1 MLILEECQ
9 FPWTLSEAT
18 PILESTHQVCPEI
31 ICSDQRHQ
39 MGQPLRPRIP
49 RERRPGVQPT
59 PGEHWGSGFRPLG
72 PKAAPEFG
80 VESLTLA
87 SLSRDE
93 GDHHPAALVRRTA
106 PPSPPIFPSG
116 WFPLHVLSQTEEVFG
131 GKCPLFMGGAVS
143 PSVWHPLTGLSPTP
157 YLFLHTGLSFPYCGL
172 NQFLIYLQ
180 RIENTFGNGSE

>member
-1 MLILEECQ
+1 MGICFLFSLPFASLLFSVICKISSTTIL
-9 FPWTLSEAT
+9 
-18 PILESTHQVCPEI
+18 
-31 ICSDQRHQ
+31 
-39 MGQPLRPRIP
+39 PLCTSFLPLP

-131 GKCPLFMGGAVS
+131 GKCPLFMGG
-143 PSVWHPLTGLSPTP
+143 
-157 YLFLHTGLSFPYCGL
+157 LFPPQCGILLPASHQLHTFSSTQVYPSHTVG
-172 NQFLIYLQ
+172 
-180 RIENTFGNGSE
+180 